1 MEFKETFANGYQ
13 IIVNGQEVGF
23 FQFYIGDDELE
34 EPIYLER
41 IDISEAYRNQGYG
54 TQALRQI
61 AQEFGHIYFAA
72 DNENCQRLYER
83 IADRCTLPNADY
95 VDQGFGVY
103 ELR

>member
-1 MEFKETFANGYQ
+1 MEFKEMFTNGYQ
-13 IIVNGQEVGF
+13 IIVNGQEIGF
-23 FQFYIGDDELE
+23 FQFYAGEDELE

-72 DNENCQRLYER
+72 DNEDCQRLYER
-83 IADRCTLPNADY
+83 IADHCTLPNADY
-95 VDQGFGVY
+95 VEQGFGVY

>member
-1 MEFKETFANGYQ
+1 MEFKEMFVNGYQ
-13 IIVNGQEVGF
+13 IIVNGQEIGF
-23 FQFYIGDDELE
+23 FQFYAGEDELE

-41 IDISEAYRNQGYG
+41 IDIDEAYRNQGYG

-61 AQEFGHIYFAA
+61 AQEYGHIYFAA
-72 DNENCQRLYER
+72 DNADCQRLYER